1 MRVRQSRQSISLC
14 RKMVKKKE
22 KLLTEALAEK
32 NPPGFLLKLV
42 LRFTP
47 LALAIVLVLLSIWF
61 LRQNLYFHNQFF
73 SLKKIAA
80 SPTSNFSE
88 LRLKTILSE
97 MGVEENAGTLPT
109 LPLAAIR
116 ERLQREPMI
125 ADIAIRRLFPDTLQI
140 RIRERIPVAVLQTR
154 FQGRELTIDQNA
166 IIMPG
171 DVRGISPNL
180 PLVITIPND
189 HALRIGEPTD
199 NRWLRGVLQFFD
211 LLATRP
217 EGSLYVPRL
226 IRINQPGNQLHV
238 QLHAKGIFKQGATL
252 VLPLDN
258 LGPALDRLR
267 DIVRRR
273 SETRQTISHIDVT
286 LERNIPV
293 RP

>member
-1 MRVRQSRQSISLC
+1 MA
-14 RKMVKKKE
+14 KAKE
-22 KLLTEALAEK
+22 KLLTETMAPK
-32 NPPGFLLKLV
+32 NPPGLFLKLL

-47 LALAIVLVLLSIWF
+47 LVLAIVLVLLSIWF
-61 LRQNLYFHNQFF
+61 LRQKLYFHNQFF
-73 SLKKIAA
+73 RLKKIETQ
-80 SPTSNFSE
+80 PTSNYSE

-97 MGVEENAGTLPT
+97 MGVEENSGTLTT
-109 LPLAAIR
+109 LPVGAIR
-116 ERLQREPMI
+116 ERLQQEPLI
-125 ADIAIRRLFPDTLQI
+125 AASAVRRIFPDTLQI
-140 RIRERIPVAVLQTR
+140 SIRERIPVAVLQSR
-154 FQGRELTIDQNA
+154 HQGCEFTIDQDA
-166 IIMPG
+166 FILPG
-171 DVRGISPNL
+171 KVRGISGNL

-189 HALRIGEPTD
+189 HALHIGDQTD
-199 NRWLRGVLQFFD
+199 NRWLRGVLQFLD

-238 QLHAKGIFKQGATL
+238 QLQGKGVFKQGATL

-267 DIVRRR
+267 DVVRKR
-273 SETRQTISHIDVT
+273 SETRQSISYVDVT